1 VAAMDEHRL
10 GRQPV
15 ADRSAGTAT
24 FAFGAHEPDSTV
36 GTWQPKNRRVFSELR

>member
-15 ADRSAGTAT
+15 ADRPAGTTT
-24 FAFGAHEPDSTV
+24 FALGAHSPDSTV
-36 GTWQPKNRRVFSELR
+36 LTSSSHLS